1 MCNVLF
7 KSFCCGHAGNYSEAA
22 FVALDKLIARAGQ
35 AGIKLLLTFGDN
47 WMYADSKHNV
57 SAE

>member
-1 MCNVLF
+1 M
-7 KSFCCGHAGNYSEAA
+7 
-22 FVALDKLIARAGQ
+22 ALDKLIARAGQ

-47 WMYADSKHNV
+47 WMFADSKHNV